1 MFVESGQSGGGSFGS
16 QYLLIREINKE
27 AFQPIVVYLNETQW
41 VKKVRELGIPVIVL
55 ADSRYSYSVNQNL
68 RKTLNRLERFFDKYL
83 DSLYLG
89 FIRAAHY
96 RTIKR
101 LRSIIREFN
110 VDIVHLNN
118 QCNRDIFGIV
128 ASTEENTSCICHIR
142 SHRANGF
149 WARRAEYVNTN
160 VDWVIS
166 ASKNASSKAWL
177 AFRRGSQ

>member
-110 VDIVHLNN
+110 V
-118 QCNRDIFGIV
+118 
-128 ASTEENTSCICHIR
+128 
-142 SHRANGF
+142 
-149 WARRAEYVNTN
+149 
-160 VDWVIS
+160 
-166 ASKNASSKAWL
+166 
-177 AFRRGSQ
+177 